1 MCMLD
6 GDGIGILTLE
16 INGNLK
22 DTATV
27 NCGVISPEISI
38 TNRTPIQALN
48 QGDLIMASGFPVKL
62 TKVTGGGSF
71 SGEGY
76 VTIPMLGQL
85 NVKVR
90 FSGIQVN
97 TERQLFGG
105 VIETTYDVKEEPIA
119 NTRQIAGDLTTLIK
133 LSS

>member
-1 MCMLD
+1 M
-6 GDGIGILTLE
+6 
-16 INGNLK
+16 
-22 DTATV
+22 
-27 NCGVISPEISI
+27 ISPEISI

-48 QGDLIMASGFPVKL
+48 QGDLIMAGGFPVKL

-76 VTIPMLGQL
+76 VTIPMLGQV

-90 FSGIQVN
+90 FSSIQVN

-105 VIETTYDVKEEPIA
+105 VIETTYDVKEEQIA
-119 NTRQIAGDLTTLIK
+119 NTRQIAEDLTMLIK
-133 LSS
+133 LSK